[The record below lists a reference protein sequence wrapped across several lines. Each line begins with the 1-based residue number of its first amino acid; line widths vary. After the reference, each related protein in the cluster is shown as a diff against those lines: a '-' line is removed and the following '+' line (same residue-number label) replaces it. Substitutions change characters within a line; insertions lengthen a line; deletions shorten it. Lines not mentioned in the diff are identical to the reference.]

1 MTLKR
6 LPILL
11 LLSAML
17 VGGCSG
23 KDNVYSGIEQ
33 QDLTGIKTAK
43 ELDYIYAYKGHTGN
57 WASTYYVYQKKD
69 SDSHVSKVFLKYIGK
84 EPGPSGEMKYAY
96 TTEGGGGGSGT
107 LFDAESP
114 SVIYNLGGSGGT
126 GAVAGQDS
134 IVKMHVEWS
143 GGSENIELEPEL

>member
-69 SDSHVSKVFLKYIGK
+69 SDSHVSKIFLKYIGK

-96 TTEGGGGGSGT
+96 TTEGAGGGSGT
-107 LFDAESP
+107 LSEAESP
-114 SVIYNLGGSGGT
+114 SDIYNLGGSGGT
-126 GAVAGQDS
+126 GSVAGQDS
-134 IVKMHVEWS
+134 VVKMHVEWS
-143 GGSENIELEPEL
+143 GGSEDIELKPEL